1 MAGYQF
7 LHVEAYA
14 REESSKGRTQ
24 TKKNSDGTYTS
35 KEVAKEK
42 RGNVRW
48 VIAEAKREQN
58 SCHHI
63 DSPQPPLVLLG
74 DLDQVEQEATRWA
87 EEATDERGRKLRKDG
102 ACLLAGVISLP
113 RDEEAQWE
121 QFKAKSVD
129 WLKEKYGDN
138 LRCVIAHEKDELHP
152 HLHFY
157 CVAKK
162 GQKFEDLHEGK
173 RAQKELKKKNPQ
185 ASKQEQNIAFAEAM
199 RATQDDFANRV
210 GQRFGLARIGPGRRR
225 LTRAQWQAEQ
235 AQAEALKNT
244 LAKKNAYKKH
254 YKKQAIAEAQQAI
267 EQAIEQAK
275 EQAKEQA
282 RAEGLAEAQQVGKKL
297 GGLWS
302 GVKDKLSGPTERE
315 QQAIRQAQEAQAKAE
330 EEARK
335 AKVQAD
341 NRVSKVA
348 EQLQAEQARS
358 KALEKE
364 LKQAE
369 QKLQDLAPQN
379 QNRNR
384 NGYGYG
390 LK

>member
-267 EQAIEQAK
+267 EQAK

>member
-7 LHVEAYA
+7 FHIECYG
-14 REESSKGRTQ
+14 REESTKGRTQ
-24 TKKNSDGTYTS
+24 TKKKSDGTYTS
-35 KEVAKEK
+35 KEVGKDK

-48 VIAEAKREQN
+48 VIAEAKREQD

-63 DSPQPPLVLLG
+63 EAPQPPTVLMG
-74 DLDQVEQEATRWA
+74 NLDQVEAEATAWA

-113 RDEEAQWE
+113 RSQEAQWE
-121 QFKAKSVD
+121 QFKSKSVD

-138 LRCVIAHEKDELHP
+138 LRCVIAHEKDEAHP
-152 HLHFY
+152 HIHFY
-157 CVAKK
+157 CVPKA

-235 AQAEALKNT
+235 TQAEAFKKT

-254 YKKQAIAEAQQAI
+254 YQKQAIAEAQPLITQA
-267 EQAIEQAK
+267 QVN
-275 EQAKEQA
+275 A
-282 RAEGLAEAQQVGKKL
+282 RAEGLAEAQGVGAKL

-315 QQAIRQAQEAQAKAE
+315 QQAVRQAQEAQAKAE
-330 EEARK
+330 EEVRRAK
-335 AKVQAD
+335 AQAD
-341 NRVSKVA
+341 NRVTKVA

-369 QKLQDLAPQN
+369 QKLQDLTPQN
-379 QNRNR
+379 RNRNR
-384 NGYGYG
+384 NGYG

>member
-7 LHVEAYA
+7 FHVEAYA
-14 REESSKGRTQ
+14 REESTKGRTQ
-24 TKKNSDGTYTS
+24 TKKNADGTFSS

-48 VIAEAKREQN
+48 VIAEAKREQD
-58 SCHHI
+58 SCYHL
-63 DSPQPPLVLLG
+63 DSPQPPTVLLG
-74 DLDQVEQEATRWA
+74 NLDQVEQEATRWA

-121 QFKAKSVD
+121 QFKAKAMD

-138 LRCVIAHEKDELHP
+138 LRCVVEHQDEAHP

-157 CVAKK
+157 AVPKD

-173 RAQKELKKKNPQ
+173 RAQKELKKKNPK
-185 ASKQEQNIAFAEAM
+185 ATKQEQNIAFAEAM
-199 RATQDDFANRV
+199 RQTQDDFSNRV
-210 GQRFGLARIGPGRRR
+210 GQRFGLARLGPGRRR
-225 LTRAQWQAEQ
+225 LTRAAWQAEQ
-235 AQAEALKNT
+235 AQAEALQKT
-244 LAKKNAYKKH
+244 LSRKKAYKKMF
-254 YKKQAIAEAQQAI
+254 KEQALKEAQPL
-267 EQAIEQAK
+267 IEQAK
-275 EQAKEQA
+275 EQARQEA
-282 RAEGLAEAQQVGKKL
+282 LAEAQGVGAKL

-302 GVKDKLSGPTERE
+302 GVKDRLSGPTERE
-315 QQAIRQAQEAQAKAE
+315 QQAIKQAQQAIKQAQEAQAKAE
-330 EEARK
+330 EEARRAK
-335 AKVQAD
+335 AQAD
-341 NRVSKVA
+341 NRVTKVA
-348 EQLQAEQARS
+348 EQLQAEQARA

-369 QKLQDLAPQN
+369 QKLQDLTPQN

-384 NGYGYG
+384 NGYG

>member
-1 MAGYQF
+1 MIMAGYQF
-7 LHVEAYA
+7 LHIEAYG
-14 REESSKGRTQ
+14 REESKKQKTQ
-24 TKKNSDGTYTS
+24 CKKNSDGTYTS

-74 DLDQVEQEATRWA
+74 DLDQVEQEATAWA

-113 RDEEAQWE
+113 RSEEEDWPKFRDRSIQ
-121 QFKAKSVD
+121 

-138 LRCVIAHEKDELHP
+138 LRCVVEHQDEAHP

-157 CVAKK
+157 AVPKD

-173 RAQKELKKKNPQ
+173 RAQKELKKQNPQ
-185 ASKQEQNIAFAEAM
+185 ATKQEQNIAFAEAM
-199 RATQDDFANRV
+199 RATQDDFSNRV

-235 AQAEALKNT
+235 TQAEALQKT
-244 LAKKNAYKKH
+244 LSKKNAYKKH
-254 YKKQAIAEAQQAI
+254 YKKEAIKEAQPL
-267 EQAIEQAK
+267 IEQAK
-275 EQAKEQA
+275 EQARQ
-282 RAEGLAEAQQVGKKL
+282 EGLAEAQQVGNKL

-302 GVKDKLSGPTERE
+302 GVKDRLSGPTERE
-315 QQAIRQAQEAQAKAE
+315 QQAIKQAQEAQAKAE
-330 EEARK
+330 EEARSAK
-335 AKVQAD
+335 AQAD

-348 EQLQAEQARS
+348 EQLQAEQARA

-369 QKLQDLAPQN
+369 QKLQDLTPQN

-384 NGYGYG
+384 NGYG

>member
-7 LHVEAYA
+7 FHVETYA
-14 REESSKGRTQ
+14 REESTKQRTQ
-24 TKKNSDGTYTS
+24 TKKKSDGTYTS

-58 SCHHI
+58 SCYHI
-63 DSPQPPLVLLG
+63 EAPQPPIVLVG

-87 EEATDERGRKLRKDG
+87 EESTDAKGRKLRKD
-102 ACLLAGVISLP
+102 AHCLLAGVISLP
-113 RDEEAQWE
+113 RSEEENWE

-138 LRCVIAHEKDELHP
+138 LRCVVEHQDEAHP

-157 CVAKK
+157 CVAKI
-162 GQKFEDLHEGK
+162 GQSFDDLHEGK

-185 ASKQEQNIAFAEAM
+185 ATKQEQNIAFAEAM
-199 RATQDDFANRV
+199 RATQDDFSNRV

-235 AQAEALKNT
+235 QQAEALKKT
-244 LAKKNAYKKH
+244 LSKKKAYKKMF
-254 YKKQAIAEAQQAI
+254 KKQAIEEAQPL
-267 EQAIEQAK
+267 IEQAK
-275 EQAKEQA
+275 EEA
-282 RAEGLAEAQQVGKKL
+282 RAEALAEAQGVGAKL

-302 GVKDKLSGPTERE
+302 GVKDKLSKPSERE
-315 QQAIRQAQEAQAKAE
+315 LQAQQEAQRAIAEAQRAKEQAQ

-335 AKVQAD
+335 AKNQAD
-341 NRVSKVA
+341 NRVSTVA
-348 EQLQAEQARS
+348 QQVQKEKARAEGLEKDLDRTREQAETLQRQLAYY
-358 KALEKE
+358 
-364 LKQAE
+364 KQN
-369 QKLQDLAPQN
+369 APH
-379 QNRNR
+379 
-384 NGYGYG
+384 
-390 LK
+390 LPVPK

>member
-7 LHVEAYA
+7 MHIECYA
-14 REESSKGRTQ
+14 REESKKQKTQ
-24 TKKNSDGTYTS
+24 CKKNSDGTFSS

-58 SCHHI
+58 SCYHL
-63 DSPQPPLVLLG
+63 DSPQPPTVLLG

-87 EEATDERGRKLRKDG
+87 EESTDAQGRKLRKD
-102 ACLLAGVISLP
+102 AHCLLAGVISLP

-121 QFKAKSVD
+121 QFKAKAMD

-138 LRCVIAHEKDELHP
+138 LRCVIAHEKDEAHP

-162 GQKFEDLHEGK
+162 GQSFDDLHEGK

-267 EQAIEQAK
+267 EQA
-275 EQAKEQA
+275 KEQA
-282 RAEGLAEAQQVGKKL
+282 RAEGLAEAQQVGNKL
-297 GGLWS
+297 GGLLS
-302 GVKDKLSGPTERE
+302 GVKDKLSKPSERE
-315 QQAIRQAQEAQAKAE
+315 QQAIKQAQEAQAKAE
-330 EEARK
+330 EEARRAK
-335 AKVQAD
+335 AQAD
-341 NRVSKVA
+341 NRVTKVA

-369 QKLQDLAPQN
+369 QKLQELAPAHKQS
-379 QNRNR
+379 NR
-384 NGYGYG
+384 NGYG

>member
-7 LHVEAYA
+7 FHIECYA
-14 REESSKGRTQ
+14 REESNKQQ
-24 TKKNSDGTYTS
+24 TIAKKKSDGTFSS
-35 KEVAKEK
+35 KEVAKK
-42 RGNVRW
+42 KGGSVRTI
-48 VIAEAKREQN
+48 IAEAKREESN
-58 SCHHI
+58 CPHI
-63 DSPQPPLVLLG
+63 EAPQPPIVLLG
-74 DLDQVEQEATRWA
+74 NLDQVEQEATAWA
-87 EEATDERGRKLRKDG
+87 EESTDAKGRKLRKD
-102 ACLLAGVISLP
+102 AHCLLAGVISLP
-113 RDEEAQWE
+113 RSEEAQWE

-138 LRCVIAHEKDELHP
+138 LRCVVEHQDETHP

-157 CVAKK
+157 CVAKI
-162 GQKFEDLHEGK
+162 GQSFDDLHEGK
-173 RAQKELKKKNPQ
+173 RAQKELKKQNPQ
-185 ASKQEQNIAFAEAM
+185 ATKKDQNLAFSEAM

-225 LTRAQWQAEQ
+225 LTRAEWKAEQ

-254 YKKQAIAEAQQAI
+254 YKKQAIAEAQPL
-267 EQAIEQAK
+267 IEQAK
-275 EQAKEQA
+275 EQARQ
-282 RAEGLAEAQQVGKKL
+282 EGLAEAQQVGNKL

-302 GVKDKLSGPTERE
+302 GVKDRLSGPTERE
-315 QQAIRQAQEAQAKAE
+315 QQAIKQAQEAQAKAE
-330 EEARK
+330 EEARRAK
-335 AKVQAD
+335 AQAD

-348 EQLQAEQARS
+348 EQLQAEQARA

-369 QKLQDLAPQN
+369 QKLQDLTPQN

-384 NGYGYG
+384 YG

>member
-7 LHVEAYA
+7 FHVEAYA
-14 REESSKGRTQ
+14 REESTKGRTQ
-24 TKKNSDGTYTS
+24 TKKNSDGTFSS

-48 VIAEAKREQN
+48 VIAEAKREQD
-58 SCHHI
+58 SCYHL
-63 DSPQPPLVLLG
+63 DSPQPPTVLLG
-74 DLDQVEQEATRWA
+74 NLDQVEQEATAWA
-87 EEATDERGRKLRKDG
+87 EESTDAKGRKLRKD
-102 ACLLAGVISLP
+102 AHCLLAGVISLP

-121 QFKAKSVD
+121 QFKAKAMD

-138 LRCVIAHEKDELHP
+138 LRCVIAHEKDEAHP

-162 GQKFEDLHEGK
+162 GQSFDDLHEGK

-185 ASKQEQNIAFAEAM
+185 ATKQEQNIAFAEAM
-199 RATQDDFANRV
+199 RATQDDFSNRV
-210 GQRFGLARIGPGRRR
+210 GQRFGLARLGPGRRR
-225 LTRAQWQAEQ
+225 LTRAAWQAEQ
-235 AQAEALKNT
+235 KQAEALQKT
-244 LAKKNAYKKH
+244 LNRKKAYKKMF
-254 YKKQAIAEAQQAI
+254 KEQALKEAQPLI
-267 EQAIEQAK
+267 

-282 RAEGLAEAQQVGKKL
+282 RAEGLAEAQQVGNKL

-302 GVKDKLSGPTERE
+302 GLKDKISKPTERE
-315 QQAIRQAQEAQAKAE
+315 LQAQQEAQRAIAEAQRAKEQAH
-330 EEARK
+330 EEARRAK
-335 AKVQAD
+335 AQAD

-348 EQLQAEQARS
+348 EQLQAEQARA

-369 QKLQDLAPQN
+369 QKLQDLTPQN

-384 NGYGYG
+384 NGYG

>member
-7 LHVEAYA
+7 FHIECYA
-14 REESSKGRTQ
+14 REESTKGRTQ
-24 TKKNSDGTYTS
+24 TKKNSDGTFSS

-58 SCHHI
+58 SCYHL

-74 DLDQVEQEATRWA
+74 DLDQVEQEATAWA

-138 LRCVIAHEKDELHP
+138 LRCVIAHEKDEAHP

-157 CVAKK
+157 AVPKA

-199 RATQDDFANRV
+199 RATQDDFSNRV

-235 AQAEALKNT
+235 TQAEALQKT
-244 LAKKNAYKKH
+244 LGKKNAYKKH

-267 EQAIEQAK
+267 EQA
-275 EQAKEQA
+275 KEQA
-282 RAEGLAEAQQVGKKL
+282 RAEALAEAQGVGAKF
-297 GGLWS
+297 GGFLS
-302 GVKDKLSGPTERE
+302 GVKDKFSKPSERE
-315 QQAIRQAQEAQAKAE
+315 LHAEAEAQRAIAEAQRAKEQAQ

-341 NRVSKVA
+341 NRVSTVA
-348 EQLQAEQARS
+348 GQLQAEQARA

-369 QKLQDLAPQN
+369 QKLQDLTPQN

-384 NGYGYG
+384 NGYG

>member
-7 LHVEAYA
+7 MHIECYA
-14 REESSKGRTQ
+14 REESTKGRTQ

-35 KEVAKEK
+35 KEVGKDK

-58 SCHHI
+58 SCYHL
-63 DSPQPPLVLLG
+63 DSPQPPTVLLG

-87 EEATDERGRKLRKDG
+87 EESTDAQGRKLRKD
-102 ACLLAGVISLP
+102 AHCLLAGVISLP
-113 RDEEAQWE
+113 REQEENWE
-121 QFKAKSVD
+121 QFKAKAMD

-138 LRCVIAHEKDELHP
+138 LRCVVEHQDETHP

-157 CVAKK
+157 CVAKI
-162 GQKFEDLHEGK
+162 GQSFDDLHEGK

-185 ASKQEQNIAFAEAM
+185 ATKQEQNIAFAEAM
-199 RATQDDFANRV
+199 RATQDDFSNRV

-235 AQAEALKNT
+235 QQAEALQKT
-244 LAKKNAYKKH
+244 LSKKKAYKKMF
-254 YKKQAIAEAQQAI
+254 KKQAIEEAQPLI
-267 EQAIEQAK
+267 

-282 RAEGLAEAQQVGKKL
+282 RAEALAEAQGVGAKL

-302 GVKDKLSGPTERE
+302 GVKDRLSGPTERE
-315 QQAIRQAQEAQAKAE
+315 QQAIKQAQEAQAKAE
-330 EEARK
+330 EEARR
-335 AKVQAD
+335 AKTQAD

-348 EQLQAEQARS
+348 EQLQAEQARA

-369 QKLQDLAPQN
+369 QKLQDLTPQN

-384 NGYGYG
+384 NGYG

>member
-7 LHVEAYA
+7 FHVEAYA
-14 REESSKGRTQ
+14 REESTKQRTQ

-42 RGNVRW
+42 KGGVRW
-48 VIAEAKREQN
+48 VIAEAKREQD
-58 SCHHI
+58 SCYHI
-63 DSPQPPLVLLG
+63 ENPQPPLVLLG

-87 EEATDERGRKLRKDG
+87 EESTDAKGRKLRKD
-102 ACLLAGVISLP
+102 AHCLLAGVISLP

-121 QFKAKSVD
+121 QFKAKAMD

-138 LRCVIAHEKDELHP
+138 LRCVIAHEKDEAHP

-162 GQKFEDLHEGK
+162 GQSFDDLHEGK

-267 EQAIEQAK
+267 EQA
-275 EQAKEQA
+275 KEQA
-282 RAEGLAEAQQVGKKL
+282 RAEGLAEAQQVGNKL
-297 GGLWS
+297 GGLLS
-302 GVKDKLSGPTERE
+302 GVKDKLSKPSERE
-315 QQAIRQAQEAQAKAE
+315 QQAIKQAQEAQAKAE
-330 EEARK
+330 EEARRAK
-335 AKVQAD
+335 AQAD
-341 NRVSKVA
+341 NRVTKVA

-369 QKLQDLAPQN
+369 QKLQELAPAHKGSPQKTEN
-379 QNRNR
+379 KAR
-384 NGYGYG
+384 
-390 LK
+390 

>member
-1 MAGYQF
+1 M
-7 LHVEAYA
+7 
-14 REESSKGRTQ
+14 
-24 TKKNSDGTYTS
+24 
-35 KEVAKEK
+35 
-42 RGNVRW
+42 
-48 VIAEAKREQN
+48 
-58 SCHHI
+58 
-63 DSPQPPLVLLG
+63 
-74 DLDQVEQEATRWA
+74 
-87 EEATDERGRKLRKDG
+87 
-102 ACLLAGVISLP
+102 P

-121 QFKAKSVD
+121 QFKAKSLD

-138 LRCVIAHEKDELHP
+138 LRCVIAHEKDEAHP

-157 CVAKK
+157 CVAKI
-162 GQKFEDLHEGK
+162 GQSFDDLHEGK

-185 ASKQEQNIAFAEAM
+185 ATKQEQNIAFAEAM
-199 RATQDDFANRV
+199 RATQDDFSNRV

-235 AQAEALKNT
+235 TQAEALQKT
-244 LAKKNAYKKH
+244 LGKKNAYKKH

-267 EQAIEQAK
+267 EQA
-275 EQAKEQA
+275 KEQA
-282 RAEGLAEAQQVGKKL
+282 RAEALAEAQGVGAKF
-297 GGLWS
+297 GGFLS
-302 GVKDKLSGPTERE
+302 GVKDKFSKPSERE
-315 QQAIRQAQEAQAKAE
+315 LQAEAEAQRAIAEAQRAKEQAQ

-341 NRVSKVA
+341 NRVSTVA
-348 EQLQAEQARS
+348 GQLQAEQARA

-369 QKLQDLAPQN
+369 QKLQDLTPQN

-384 NGYGYG
+384 NG

>member
-7 LHVEAYA
+7 MHIECYG
-14 REESSKGRTQ
+14 REESTKQRTQ
-24 TKKNSDGTYTS
+24 TKKKSDGTYTS

-63 DSPQPPLVLLG
+63 DSPKSPLVLLG
-74 DLDQVEQEATRWA
+74 DLDQVEQEAIRWA
-87 EEATDERGRKLRKDG
+87 EESTDAKGRKLRKD
-102 ACLLAGVISLP
+102 AHCLLAGVISLP
-113 RDEEAQWE
+113 REQEENWE
-121 QFKAKSVD
+121 QFKAKAMD

-138 LRCVIAHEKDELHP
+138 LRCVVEHQDEAHP

-162 GQKFEDLHEGK
+162 WQKFEDLHEGK

-199 RATQDDFANRV
+199 RATQDDFSNRV

-235 AQAEALKNT
+235 TQAEALQKT
-244 LAKKNAYKKH
+244 LGKKNAYKKH

-267 EQAIEQAK
+267 EQA
-275 EQAKEQA
+275 KEQA
-282 RAEGLAEAQQVGKKL
+282 RAEALAEAQGVGAKF
-297 GGLWS
+297 GGFLS
-302 GVKDKLSGPTERE
+302 GVKDKFSKPSERE
-315 QQAIRQAQEAQAKAE
+315 LQAEAEAQRAIAEAQRAKEQAQ

-341 NRVSKVA
+341 NRVSTVA
-348 EQLQAEQARS
+348 GQLQAEQARA

-384 NGYGYG
+384 NGYG

>member
-14 REESSKGRTQ
+14 REESNKGRTQ

-113 RDEEAQWE
+113 RDEEAKWE
-121 QFKAKSVD
+121 QFKAKSLD

-138 LRCVIAHEKDELHP
+138 LRCVIAHEKDEAHP

-254 YKKQAIAEAQQAI
+254 YKKQAIAEAQ
-267 EQAIEQAK
+267 QAIEQAK

>member
-14 REESSKGRTQ
+14 REESNKGRTQ
-24 TKKNSDGTYTS
+24 TKKNSDGTFSS

-48 VIAEAKREQN
+48 VIAEAKREQD

-113 RDEEAQWE
+113 RDEEAKWE
-121 QFKAKSVD
+121 QFKAKSLD

-138 LRCVIAHEKDELHP
+138 LRCVIAHEKDEAHP

-267 EQAIEQAK
+267 EQA
-275 EQAKEQA
+275 KEQA
-282 RAEGLAEAQQVGKKL
+282 RAEGLAEAQQVGNKL
-297 GGLWS
+297 GGLLS
-302 GVKDKLSGPTERE
+302 GVKDKLSKPSERE
-315 QQAIRQAQEAQAKAE
+315 QQAIKQAQEAQAKAE
-330 EEARK
+330 EEARRAK
-335 AKVQAD
+335 AQAD

-369 QKLQDLAPQN
+369 QKLQELAPAHKQS
-379 QNRNR
+379 NR
-384 NGYGYG
+384 NGYG

>member
-7 LHVEAYA
+7 FHVEAYA
-14 REESSKGRTQ
+14 REESTKGRTQ

-48 VIAEAKREQN
+48 VIAEAKREQD
-58 SCHHI
+58 SCYHI
-63 DSPQPPLVLLG
+63 DSPQPPVVLLG
-74 DLDQVEQEATRWA
+74 NLDQVEAEATKWA
-87 EEATDERGRKLRKDG
+87 EESTDAQGRKLRKD
-102 ACLLAGVISLP
+102 AHCLLAGVISLP
-113 RDEEAQWE
+113 REQEENWE
-121 QFKAKSVD
+121 QFKAKSLD

-138 LRCVIAHEKDELHP
+138 LRCVIAHEKDESHP

-173 RAQKELKKKNPQ
+173 RAQKELKKKNPK
-185 ASKQEQNIAFAEAM
+185 ATKQEQNIAFAEAM

-235 AQAEALKNT
+235 KQAEALQKT
-244 LAKKNAYKKH
+244 LSKKNAYKKH

-267 EQAIEQAK
+267 EQA
-275 EQAKEQA
+275 KEQA
-282 RAEGLAEAQQVGKKL
+282 RAEGLAEAQQVGNKL

-302 GVKDKLSGPTERE
+302 GVKDRLSGPTERE
-315 QQAIRQAQEAQAKAE
+315 QQAIKQAQEAQAKAE
-330 EEARK
+330 EEARR

-341 NRVSKVA
+341 NRVTKVA
-348 EQLQAEQARS
+348 EQLQAEQARA

-369 QKLQDLAPQN
+369 QKLQDLTPQN

-384 NGYGYG
+384 NGYG

>member
-7 LHVEAYA
+7 LHVEAYG
-14 REESSKGRTQ
+14 REESKKQKTQ
-24 TKKNSDGTYTS
+24 CKKNSDGTFSS
-35 KEVAKEK
+35 KEVGKDK

-48 VIAEAKREQN
+48 IIAEAKREQN
-58 SCHHI
+58 SCYHL

-74 DLDQVEQEATRWA
+74 DLDQVEQEATAWA

-113 RDEEAQWE
+113 RSEEENWE
-121 QFKAKSVD
+121 QFKAKAMD

-138 LRCVIAHEKDELHP
+138 LRCVVEHQDETHP

-157 CVAKK
+157 CVAKI
-162 GQKFEDLHEGK
+162 GQSFDDLHEGK

-185 ASKQEQNIAFAEAM
+185 ATKQEQNIAFAEAM
-199 RATQDDFANRV
+199 RATQDDFSNRV
-210 GQRFGLARIGPGRRR
+210 GQRFGLARLGPGRRR

-267 EQAIEQAK
+267 EQA
-275 EQAKEQA
+275 KEQA
-282 RAEGLAEAQQVGKKL
+282 RAEGLAEAQQVGNKL
-297 GGLWS
+297 GGLLS
-302 GVKDKLSGPTERE
+302 GVKDKLSKPSERE
-315 QQAIRQAQEAQAKAE
+315 QQAIKQAQEAQAKAE
-330 EEARK
+330 EEARRAK
-335 AKVQAD
+335 AQAD
-341 NRVSKVA
+341 NRVTKVA
-348 EQLQAEQARS
+348 EQLQAEQARA

-369 QKLQDLAPQN
+369 QKLQDLTPQN

-384 NGYGYG
+384 NGYG